1 MEKVK
6 VFVNFFE
13 YDETGDAKEIQ
24 EKINSWLEKNPD
36 YKIKNITSNLTDSD
50 GDMTHIVTINY
61 LPDPDYMP

>member
-24 EKINSWLEKNPD
+24 GKINSWLEKNPD
-36 YKIKNITSNLTDSD
+36 YKIKNIVSSLADDD
-50 GDMTHIVTINY
+50 GEITHIITINY
-61 LPDPDYMP
+61 FVDQDYLP